1 MTSPHLVVEI
11 RRTEDRVVVVLRGE
25 LDANSEPEASA
36 ALAAATED
44 AGAVAVDLRGL
55 DFIDSSGLKL
65 VLAADRRLRERGVAF
80 SVIRGPAHVQRAF
93 TSAGLDALLPFVD
106 EPSA

>member
-1 MTSPHLVVEI
+1 VTSPHLVAEI
-11 RRTEDRVVVVLRGE
+11 LRADDRVVVVLRGE
-25 LDANSEPEASA
+25 LDANSEPEAGA
-36 ALAAATED
+36 ALAAAGED
-44 AGAVAVDLRGL
+44 AGAVALDLRGL

-80 SVIRGPAHVQRAF
+80 SVLRGPAHMQRAF
-93 TSAGLDALLPFVD
+93 TSAGLDHLLPFID